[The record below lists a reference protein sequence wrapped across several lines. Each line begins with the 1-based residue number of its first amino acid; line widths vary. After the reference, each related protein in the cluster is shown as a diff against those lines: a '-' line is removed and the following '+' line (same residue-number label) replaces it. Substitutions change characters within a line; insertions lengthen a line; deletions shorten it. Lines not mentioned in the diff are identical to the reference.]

1 MANRILSDEFQQ
13 RWISKVV
20 PALENN
26 VLMDKI
32 WMLIQVG
39 MQASYV
45 TFVDEFDGT
54 AKCCIFNP
62 LLVRQIQA
70 IGDRWFFNVAFQPRP
85 ARKSIFAGNCEL
97 RVTEAKVGV
106 EDFGVCSATETRMK
120 FPDSLGCPRTM
131 GGTLF

>member
-13 RWISKVV
+13 RWISKII

-32 WMLIQVG
+32 WVLIQVRS
-39 MQASYV
+39 QTIYF
-45 TFVDEFDGT
+45 TFVDKFDGT
-54 AKCCIFNP
+54 TKCCIFDS
-62 LLVRQIQA
+62 LLVRQVQA

-85 ARKSIFAGNCEL
+85 ARKSIFASDCEL

-106 EDFGVCSATETRMK
+106 EDCGVCSATETRMK

>member
-1 MANRILSDEFQQ
+1 
-13 RWISKVV
+13 
-20 PALENN
+20 
-26 VLMDKI
+26 
-32 WMLIQVG
+32 

-54 AKCCIFNP
+54 TKCCIFDP
-62 LLVRQIQA
+62 LLVRQVQA
-70 IGDRWFFNVAFQPRP
+70 IGERWFFNVAFQPRP
-85 ARKSIFAGNCEL
+85 TRKSIFAGNCEL

-106 EDFGVCSATETRMK
+106 EDFGVRSATETRMK

>member
-32 WMLIQVG
+32 WMQIQVG
-39 MQASYV
+39 LQTSYV

-54 AKCCIFNP
+54 TKCCIFDS
-62 LLVRQIQA
+62 LLVRQVQA
-70 IGDRWFFNVAFQPRP
+70 IGERWFFNVAFQPRP
-85 ARKSIFAGNCEL
+85 TRKSIFAGNCEL

-106 EDFGVCSATETRMK
+106 EDFSVRSATKTGVK
-120 FPDSLGCPRTM
+120 FPDSLGCPRTI